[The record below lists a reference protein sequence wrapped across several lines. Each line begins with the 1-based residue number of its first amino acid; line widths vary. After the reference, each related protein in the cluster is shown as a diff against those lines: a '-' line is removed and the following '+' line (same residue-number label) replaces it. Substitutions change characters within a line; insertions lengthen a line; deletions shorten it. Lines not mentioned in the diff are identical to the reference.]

1 MTIEIREVFRGGRA
15 VLSDFLDVVDD
26 IYAADPHYV
35 RPLDMDVTDRLD
47 EKKNP
52 FFDHGEA
59 AAWVAYRSGRPCGR
73 ITASVDHGHLERHGD
88 DVGFFGFFDTI
99 DDGELARALLGRA
112 ATWLR
117 GRGIKGIRGPL
128 SLSINEE
135 SGCQVDGFDS
145 PPMIMMPHHLPYQGG
160 LIEQAGFQKAK
171 DLYAW
176 RYDIGRVPPRAQK
189 AHDQILSMPEV
200 TVRPMDVDRLQ
211 EDVDAMLK
219 VYNDAWGDNWGFV
232 PVTEREIQQMASDLR
247 IIAVPEITRLV
258 FIDGEVA
265 AVALALPNVN
275 ELITD
280 ARGKLFPSGGLK
292 LLWRLRVRGPRSG
305 RLMLL
310 GISKKWRSV
319 RRYAGLSAYLYVAL
333 NQAAHLLGMRR
344 AELSWTLED
353 NAAVNAGIRMMGG
366 SVYKTYRI
374 YEKAL

>member
-1 MTIEIREVFRGGRA
+1 MTIEIRDRA
-15 VLSDFLDVVDD
+15 QESKSARADFLNVVDD

-35 RPLDMDVTDRLD
+35 RPLDMDVGERLD
-47 EKKNP
+47 EENNP

-59 AAWVAYRSGRPCGR
+59 TAWVAYRGGRPCGR
-73 ITASVDHGHLERHGD
+73 ITASIDHAHLDCHGD
-88 DVGFFGFFDTI
+88 GAGFFGFLDTV
-99 DDGELARALLGRA
+99 DDGEVASVLLERA
-112 ATWLR
+112 AGWLR
-117 GRGIKGIRGPL
+117 GRGMTRIRGPL

-135 SGCQVDGFDS
+135 SGCLVDGFDS
-145 PPMIMMPHHLPYQGG
+145 PPMIMMPHHRPYQGG
-160 LIEQAGFQKAK
+160 LIEQAGFAKVK

-189 AHDQILSMPEV
+189 AHDEILALPEV
-200 TVRPMDVDRLQ
+200 TARPMELTRLE
-211 EDVDAMLK
+211 EDVDAMLD

-232 PVTEREIQQMASDLR
+232 SATEREMQKTAADLR
-247 IIAVPEITRLV
+247 LIAVPEITRLV

-275 ELITD
+275 ELIAD
-280 ARGKLFPSGGLK
+280 ARGKLLPTGGLK

-310 GISKKWRSV
+310 GIRRKWRAV

-344 AELSWTLED
+344 AELSWTLDD

-366 SVYKTYRI
+366 SIYKTYRL

>member
-1 MTIEIREVFRGGRA
+1 MTIEIRDRA
-15 VLSDFLDVVDD
+15 QESKSARADFLNVVDD

-35 RPLDMDVTDRLD
+35 RPLDMDVGERLD
-47 EKKNP
+47 EENNP

-59 AAWVAYRSGRPCGR
+59 TAWVAYRGGRPCGR
-73 ITASVDHGHLERHGD
+73 ITASIDHAHLDRHGD
-88 DVGFFGFFDTI
+88 GAGFFGFLDTV
-99 DDGELARALLGRA
+99 DDGEVASVLLERA
-112 ATWLR
+112 AGWLR
-117 GRGIKGIRGPL
+117 GRGMTRIRGPL

-135 SGCQVDGFDS
+135 SGCLVDGFDS
-145 PPMIMMPHHLPYQGG
+145 PPMIMMPHHRPYQGG
-160 LIEQAGFQKAK
+160 LIEQAGFAKVK

-189 AHDQILSMPEV
+189 AHDEILALPEV
-200 TVRPMDVDRLQ
+200 TARPMELTRLE
-211 EDVDAMLK
+211 EDVDAMLD

-232 PVTEREIQQMASDLR
+232 PATEREMQKTAADLR
-247 IIAVPEITRLV
+247 LIAVPEITRLV

-275 ELITD
+275 ELIAD
-280 ARGKLFPSGGLK
+280 ARGKLLPTGGLK

-310 GISKKWRSV
+310 GIRRKWRAV

-344 AELSWTLED
+344 AELSWTLDD

-366 SVYKTYRI
+366 SIYKTYRL